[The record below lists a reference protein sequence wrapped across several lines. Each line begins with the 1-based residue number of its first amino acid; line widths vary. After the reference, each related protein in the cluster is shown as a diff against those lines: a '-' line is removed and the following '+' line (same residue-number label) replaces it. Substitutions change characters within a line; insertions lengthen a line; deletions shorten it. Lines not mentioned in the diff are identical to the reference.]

1 MKRAI
6 GTHKVIVGAEIQRLD
21 DGPPSLDNDRN
32 DPTKYDKSGLPDT
45 DTSNRDASGKKPAF
59 DSRRAFR
66 QTDDGTIHSSVS

>member
-32 DPTKYDKSGLPDT
+32 EPTKYDKSGLPDS
-45 DTSNRDASGKKPAF
+45 DTSNCDASGKKSAL